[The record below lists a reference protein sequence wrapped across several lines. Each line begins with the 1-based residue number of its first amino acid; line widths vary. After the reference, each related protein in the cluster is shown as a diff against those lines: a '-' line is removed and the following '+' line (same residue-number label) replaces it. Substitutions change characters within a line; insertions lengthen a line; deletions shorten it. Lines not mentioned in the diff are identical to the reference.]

1 MTQGPP
7 NPKTDFVGGRNP
19 RSPRTAGAW
28 AVFGVRLKQLLIAI
42 PILGLAVLCAL
53 LFSTDKRT
61 TRQKDGA
68 LTTEQLEQLRRRST
82 DLEAAFEKVR
92 QERFELK
99 EEDLQLLQRAMVAQE
114 EYISARQS
122 VGTDDSRLTTL
133 RRRLHLLRS
142 ERLRRESDEAEVK
155 ALSLAKADPATA
167 MALLRRAL
175 ECENEITNKWEAAGL
190 ADPGRRAR
198 LDTRLRRLESE
209 LLWTK
214 GRELEAEG
222 EKAIKAE
229 KFEQAAAQL
238 AASIEK
244 EVEFL
249 ARYRDV
255 RDTEFGRVDKLTGR
269 RDTALSGVAWRQVAE
284 QRSFAESAEQAANW
298 DKAAS
303 DWQKAIDIFG
313 RLLTEFPRSQFA
325 DRSLEVKMGV
335 RLNFARLHKDIAAA
349 LGGMEKMRGQLRR
362 HDAEAAVREA
372 TDLLER
378 GRRLSAAN
386 TGAFDVGSPEREE
399 LEFIVAHE
407 AAARALLPSISAQLL
422 PVPGVKIR
430 MYRTE
435 IPQGLYASLMGANPS
450 SVRRE
455 TNPVESV
462 SYAEVTQ
469 FCRRL
474 GWLSGLTVRLPTVAE
489 FAAAAG
495 DVTKPVPLSQA
506 WVADN
511 TDGVSARSVGSAQP
525 NAYGFHDLL
534 GNVEEWAQAPEG
546 ATQAPVL
553 GGSIM
558 ASASSGLPNR
568 AVLKREK
575 ARTLGFR
582 IIVE

>member
-19 RSPRTAGAW
+19 RPPKAGGAW
-28 AVFGVRLKQLLIAI
+28 GNFGLRVKQLLIAI

-99 EEDLQLLQRAMVAQE
+99 EEDLQLLQRALVAQE

-142 ERLRRESDEAEVK
+142 ERLRRESDEAEAK

-175 ECENEITNKWEAAGL
+175 ECENEITSKWEAAGL

-229 KFEQAAAQL
+229 KFEQAAAQF

-362 HDAEAAVREA
+362 QDAEAAVRQA

-386 TGAFDVGSPEREE
+386 TGAFDVGSSERNE

-450 SVRRE
+450 SIRRE

-462 SYAEVTQ
+462 SYADATE

-474 GWLSGLTVRLPTVAE
+474 GWLSGLAIRLPTVAE

-495 DVTKPVPLSQA
+495 DIAKSPPLSQVWA
-506 WVADN
+506 ADN

-525 NAYGFHDLL
+525 NAQGFHDLL
-534 GNVEEWAQAPEG
+534 GNVEEWAQSPESSP
-546 ATQAPVL
+546 QAPVL

-558 ASASSGLPNR
+558 ALATPGLPNR
-568 AVLKREK
+568 VVLKREK